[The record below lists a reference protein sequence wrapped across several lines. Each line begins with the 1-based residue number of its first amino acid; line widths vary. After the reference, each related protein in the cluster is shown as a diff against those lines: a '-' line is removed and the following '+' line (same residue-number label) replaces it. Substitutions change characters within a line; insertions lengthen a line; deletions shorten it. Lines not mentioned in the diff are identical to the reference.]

1 MEDKLKPIKI
11 LLDNLKAQE
20 REIENRKLELEGQE
34 KAISNTRYYLEK
46 AIAET
51 EKNLNS

>member
-1 MEDKLKPIKI
+1 MKDILKPIKI

-20 REIENRKLELEGQE
+20 REIENRKLELEGEE
-34 KAISNTRYYLEK
+34 KAIANTRYYLEK
-46 AIAET
+46 ALEET